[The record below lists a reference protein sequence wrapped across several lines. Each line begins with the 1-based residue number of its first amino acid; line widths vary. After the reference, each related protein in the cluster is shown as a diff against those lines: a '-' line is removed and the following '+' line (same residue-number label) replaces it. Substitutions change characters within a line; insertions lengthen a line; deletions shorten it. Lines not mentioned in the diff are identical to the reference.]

1 LPDLGLRTEWPEDA
15 DCTAIVTAHP
25 NLDLERL
32 VGESALQVD
41 FGGVT
46 REIEAPNRV
55 RL

>member
-1 LPDLGLRTEWPEDA
+1 LPNLGLRTEWPEDA

-25 NLDLERL
+25 NLDSERL
-32 VGESALQVD
+32 VGESAFLVD

-46 REIEAPNRV
+46 REIETPNLV